1 MRTIEVQKQEI
12 IKRITDLMAAIQTAY
27 YNDALGERNSDDTGG
42 DGCITDNGLWV
53 HECMSQESGI
63 SIDLY
68 NFGGDGKS
76 VCDGLNPCTVTF
88 DDGTKQMGNVFC
100 MTYDPD
106 EEETP
111 LVFQFSF
118 DKYGDGSDVD
128 LEPDSIPI
136 ETLQN
141 IAQWLEQMM
150 PENKTN

>member
-88 DDGTKQMGNVFC
+88 DDGTTQMGDVYC
-100 MTYDPD
+100 MTYVPD
-106 EEETP
+106 EEGIP
-111 LVFQFSF
+111 LAFHFSF
-118 DKYGDGSDVD
+118 EKYCDDGDID
-128 LEPDSIPI
+128 LKPENLPI
-136 ETLQN
+136 DTLQN
-141 IAQWLEQMM
+141 VAKWLESKLTT
-150 PENKTN
+150 KT